1 MHELCEEIGNHLFHD
16 QVALGT
22 REHTFLWPAAAAAEI
37 ALNATKTFLFRRYL
51 TKAPGDVKKDCILRG
66 V

>member
-22 REHTFLWPAAAAAEI
+22 REHFLWPAADAAECDE
-37 ALNATKTFLFRRYL
+37 NVSFQKVF
-51 TKAPGDVKKDCILRG
+51 G
-66 V
+66 